1 MPNDVITRVAV
12 VGAGTL
18 GAQIAALCAAG
29 GAATVVT
36 DVSPEALERARG
48 RIGSEL
54 LPAIAAAG
62 MGTRSA
68 AEAFAG
74 LAFEPDVE
82 AAVRGVDLVV
92 EAVKEDAAVKTE
104 LFGRLS
110 RANPT
115 AILATNSS
123 SIPSSRIVGEVAD
136 PSRVCNAHFFGP
148 IWVRTM
154 VELMSCGATDPAVL
168 DRLKA
173 FTDGLGLVT
182 AIVRTESKGFI
193 INRIWRAVKR
203 ESLAVVD
210 QGVAEPEDVDRLWRI
225 FFQTDYPP
233 FGVMDMV
240 GLDVVRDIET
250 SYQRESLDPTDVP
263 SATLE
268 RMIGAGLLG
277 EKTGR
282 GFYAHPDPAY
292 LRDDFVRPATAGDA
306 SAESGGEDGSAN
318 RSTGVGS
325 PGDESP
331 G

>member
-1 MPNDVITRVAV
+1 MTSPPITRVAV

-18 GAQIAALCAAG
+18 GAQVAALCAAG
-29 GAATVVT
+29 GAPTTVT
-36 DVSPEALERARG
+36 DVAPNALTRAAT
-48 RIGSEL
+48 RIETEL
-54 LPAIAAAG
+54 LPPIEVAG

-68 AEAFAG
+68 RDAFASMT
-74 LAFEPDVE
+74 FQPDID
-82 AAVRGVDLVV
+82 AAVRGADLVV

-110 RANPT
+110 RIAPD

-123 SIPSSRIVGEVAD
+123 SIPSSQIIGEVDD
-136 PSRVCNAHFFGP
+136 PSRVLNAHFFGP

-168 DRLKA
+168 DRVKA
-173 FTDGLGLVT
+173 FTDGLGLFT
-182 AIVRTESKGFI
+182 AIVQTESQGFI

-210 QGVAEPEDVDRLWRI
+210 QGVADPEDVDRLWRI

-250 SYQRESLDPTDVP
+250 SYQRDSLDPTDTP
-263 SATLE
+263 SPTLNRLIDE
-268 RMIGAGLLG
+268 GRLG
-277 EKTGR
+277 EKTGE
-282 GFYAHPDPAY
+282 GFYTHPDPAY
-292 LRDDFVRPATAGDA
+292 TNPDFLKT
-306 SAESGGEDGSAN
+306 
-318 RSTGVGS
+318 RS
-325 PGDESP
+325 
-331 G
+331 

>member
-1 MPNDVITRVAV
+1 MTDHPITRVAV

-29 GAATVVT
+29 GAETVVT
-36 DVSPEALERARG
+36 DALPAALDRAAG
-48 RIGSEL
+48 RIEGEL
-54 LPAIAAAG
+54 LPPIVAAG
-62 MGTRSA
+62 MGRLSA
-68 AEAFAG
+68 RDALAG

-82 AAVRGVDLVV
+82 AAVRGADLVI

-110 RANPT
+110 RAAPD

-136 PSRVCNAHFFGP
+136 PSRVLNAHFFGP

-154 VELMSCGATDPAVL
+154 VELMSCGATDPAVI
-168 DRLKA
+168 DRVRT
-173 FTDGLGLVT
+173 FTEGLGLLT

-203 ESLAVVD
+203 ESLRVVD
-210 QGVAEPEDVDRLWRI
+210 EGVADPEDVDRLWRI

-250 SYQRESLDPTDVP
+250 SYQRETLDPTDLP
-263 SATLE
+263 SPTLNQ
-268 RMIGAGLLG
+268 MIDEGRLG
-277 EKTGR
+277 EKTGQ
-282 GFYAHPDPAY
+282 GFYTHPDPAY
-292 LRDDFVRPATAGDA
+292 ARADFLRPNRAPG
-306 SAESGGEDGSAN
+306 AEP
-318 RSTGVGS
+318 
-325 PGDESP
+325 PG
-331 G
+331 